1 MTKVASIQM
10 VSTAN
15 VGTNLDSA
23 ADLIAQAANQ
33 GAEFLV
39 LPEDF
44 ALMGHGDMAKVEIME
59 PFGNGPIQ
67 DFLKKQAS
75 THAIWLQGGT
85 IPLQATVP
93 DKTRTAS
100 LLFNPQGQVVTRYD
114 KIHLFDVIVDSG
126 GDETYCE
133 SNTIEA
139 GNEIKVTE
147 TPFGNVGMSVCY
159 DLRFPEFYRNMHA
172 QNVNIITVTAAFT
185 ETTGRAHWETLLR
198 TRAVENLSYVIASSQ
213 GGTHDNDR
221 RTWGHSMVIDPWG
234 EILAEVETGP
244 GFACAEIDLDLLV
257 NIRQNFPAISHRK
270 INYSV

>member
-1 MTKVASIQM
+1 M
-10 VSTAN
+10 VSTAD

-23 ADLIAQAANQ
+23 ADLIAQASNQ

-44 ALMGHGDMAKVEIME
+44 ALMGHGDMAKAEIME

-75 THAIWLQGGT
+75 THGIWLQGGT

-100 LLFNPQGQVVTRYD
+100 LLFNPEGQVVTRYD

-133 SNTIEA
+133 SNTIEP
-139 GNEIKVTE
+139 GDEITVTE

-159 DLRFPEFYRNMHA
+159 DIRFPEFYRNMHA

-185 ETTGRAHWETLLR
+185 ETTGKAHWEALLR

-244 GFACAEIDLDLLV
+244 GIACAEIDLDLLV